1 MSTEQRELHLRIG
14 EAIARVCLKHGVPAE
29 AIKRLATPEGEPTLE
44 TFSRL
49 VQADYEEPPQT
60 PLVQIVERP
69 SLEMLPSA
77 PDPANIILVPDLD
90 AVTITA
96 LAKRQCKLNYLDRDY
111 EKWDYLISLDK
122 KPISG
127 RGRRFEVL
135 TWKPNWS
142 VSSDEVRKYF
152 QKKGSSGH
160 TAAFTAWVA
169 QHSPEGYHASIP
181 EDSGHAS
188 RSPPN
193 GGRASDRDRRSRKTA
208 RRGRRRSRASRRWCF
223 VAFREL

>member
-14 EAIARVCLKHGVPAE
+14 EAIARVCLKHGVSLE
-29 AIKRLATPEGEPTLE
+29 AIQRLATPEGEPTLE
-44 TFSRL
+44 TFSHL
-49 VQADYEEPPQT
+49 VQVDYEEPPQA

-69 SLEMLPSA
+69 SLEMRSSA

-90 AVTITA
+90 AVAITA
-96 LAKRQCKLNYLDRDY
+96 LAKKQCKLNYLDGDY
-111 EKWDYLISLDK
+111 EKWDHLTGLDN

-127 RGRRFEVL
+127 RGKKFEVL
-135 TWKPNWS
+135 TWQPGRN
-142 VSSDEVRKYF
+142 VSSDQVRKYF
-152 QKKGSSGH
+152 EDNGFSGH

-181 EDSGHAS
+181 EDNACSRDSGDDLCAPFS
-188 RSPPN
+188 YFGD
-193 GGRASDRDRRSRKTA
+193 GGRKLDRRWV
-208 RRGRRRSRASRRWCF
+208 GGDWDDRWCF